1 MVKLHEIAL
10 NFRVIIGVGTAHS
23 AAELLC
29 DVNDWLSEYPLN
41 ETYFLYRILFLTFS
55 GTEV

>member
-1 MVKLHEIAL
+1 MVKLHEIGL

-29 DVNDWLSEYPLN
+29 DVND
-41 ETYFLYRILFLTFS
+41 
-55 GTEV
+55 